1 MSVGMAIAETRADT
15 RADKAE
21 IARAETRERILD
33 TADRLFRHY
42 GYSKTTVADIAREM
56 GMSPA
61 NVYRFFASKGE
72 INEAMA
78 HRMLGEKIARARH
91 VAQLPL
97 PASQRITI
105 LAEGAYRD
113 TIDTMIDDTKVHEMV
128 TVAMEER
135 WPIIAAHIE
144 RITELLAGVIAEGI
158 VAGEFPPQDVKRSA
172 SCLHQCFISLVH
184 PQLVAQCRNEP
195 SFMPPPEMAKF
206 ALRAL
211 KHPEID

>member
-1 MSVGMAIAETRADT
+1 MSVAMAMAESRT
-15 RADKAE
+15 DKAE

-61 NVYRFFASKGE
+61 NVYRFFASKAE

-78 HRMLGEKIARARH
+78 HRMLGEKIARVLEVAR
-91 VAQLPL
+91 LPL

-105 LAEGAYRD
+105 LAEGGYRD
-113 TIDTMIDDTKVHEMV
+113 TIETMLDDTKVHEMV

-144 RITELLAGVIAEGI
+144 RITEILSHIIADGI
-158 VAGEFPPQDVKRSA
+158 QAGEFPAQDVRRSA
-172 SCLHQCFISLVH
+172 NCLHQCFISLMH

-195 SFMPPPEMAKF
+195 TYMGPADMAKF